1 MTPERRAH
9 IRMTARPFSLGR
21 FASGADSSRSAG
33 AYSQPRHRMAGFQ
46 PRGAAVGCDAPCTSS
61 LLDFPGDQALGLF
74 PPLSGGPSTCGQ
86 AGESAPQA
94 ERHERR
100 MVHPSAVAR
109 QAA

>member
-1 MTPERRAH
+1 
-9 IRMTARPFSLGR
+9 MTARPFSLGR
-21 FASGADSSRSAG
+21 FASGVTPSRSAG

-46 PRGAAVGCDAPCTSS
+46 LRGAAVGCDAPCTS
-61 LLDFPGDQALGLF
+61 LDFPGAHALGLF